1 MGGVFL
7 IQYPIVDAQALKRA
21 AAVGGERQP
30 QVVAIDALVDLHR
43 TKLKFAR
50 PLGAGQIEMAQHV
63 GLERGPTGPQL
74 APADF
79 AIAIAVQADRELAV
93 TNRKFQGTRYFRA
106 LDLQAQEA
114 VTGDVGLCE
123 RAGDQERQHPQTFF
137 QRAHRAAPEAAG
149 AGSVR
154 RSRSPQERSKSSPR
168 SSSPGLPAARA
179 AATSTRT

>member
-7 IQYPIVDAQALKRA
+7 IQYPVVDAQALKRA

-30 QVVAIDALVDLHR
+30 QVVAIDALVAL
-43 TKLKFAR
+43 
-50 PLGAGQIEMAQHV
+50 Q
-63 GLERGPTGPQL
+63 RGSTGPQL
-74 APADF
+74 APTDF

-123 RAGDQERQHPQTFF
+123 RAGDRERQHPQTFL
-137 QRAHRAAPEAAG
+137 QRAHRAATGAVG
-149 AGSVR
+149 AGTMRASR
-154 RSRSPQERSKSSPR
+154 RPSLRTKSSVG
-168 SSSPGLPAARA
+168 S
-179 AATSTRT
+179 ATAG

>member
-74 APADF
+74 TPADF
-79 AIAIAVQADRELAV
+79 AIAIAADRELAV

-123 RAGDQERQHPQTFF
+123 RAGDPERQHPQTFF
-137 QRAHRAAPEAAG
+137 QRAHRATTGAVG
-149 AGSVR
+149 AGTMRASR
-154 RSRSPQERSKSSPR
+154 RPSLRTKSSAG
-168 SSSPGLPAARA
+168 SAAAGLPAAPA
-179 AATSTRT
+179 AAP